1 VCIYYD
7 EAESVWFILG
17 ELTNNTG
24 QDQMYIDLYASFYDG
39 NGGEIVTD
47 PDPTPLLAL
56 VLPDG
61 VTASFSI
68 FLDSPAAP
76 AAYSIS
82 IVSDLAVL
90 DTRQDLDWDGE
101 LMLTDNEE
109 AFVSGSITNRG
120 SVLPDGVAEVLVT
133 CYDRD
138 GAVVAV
144 GAEILTVVMSS
155 SQTASFSI
163 FVDGIIP
170 AIDSF
175 DVLVLG
181 H

>member
-1 VCIYYD
+1 MCIFYS
-7 EAESVWFILG
+7 ETEFVWYILG
-17 ELTNNTG
+17 EITNNTG
-24 QDQMYIDLYASFYDG
+24 QDQQYVDLYASFYNAAG
-39 NGGEIVTD
+39 VEIATD

-76 AAYSIS
+76 AEYSIS

-101 LMLTDNEE
+101 LTVTDSG
-109 AFVSGSITNRG
+109 AYVSGTITNRG